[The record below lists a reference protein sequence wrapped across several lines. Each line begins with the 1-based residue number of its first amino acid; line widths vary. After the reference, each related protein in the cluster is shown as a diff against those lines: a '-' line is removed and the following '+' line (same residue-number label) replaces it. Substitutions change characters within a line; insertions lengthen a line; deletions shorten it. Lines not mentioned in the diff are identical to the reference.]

1 MGVRGAV
8 LIGLIYLSD
17 LSAGCR
23 QSAAVAAA
31 PLTPVGVSAIGTHTV
46 GNRTPYSASIVP
58 YSQVD
63 LAFKSGGYV
72 ESILQV
78 RGADGRMRNI
88 QEGDR
93 VTRGTVLAR
102 VRESDYIANV
112 NVARAQ
118 LAQAQAAFEQARL
131 DFDRTDALFRTDS
144 VTTPQYDAAKARLD
158 STTASVNSAASGLS
172 QAETALND
180 CSIRAPLDAWV
191 IKRNVEVGSLVGQ
204 SAAGFTLAE
213 TRLVKAVFGVPD
225 LVVGSLKLGQPQAI
239 TTVAAT
245 GHDSGHF
252 SGRITAIA
260 PAADPQTR
268 TFSIEVTVS
277 NDGNVLRPGMIA
289 TLMLSGPREPDPVP
303 VLPLSAVVR
312 AAGNPNA
319 FGVFV
324 VEQRG
329 DRFFARART
338 VELGVA
344 YGNVI
349 GLESGLE
356 AGARVIVTGATQVR
370 DGQQVRVLP

>member
-1 MGVRGAV
+1 MRVRGVV
-8 LIGLIYLSD
+8 LIGLICLSD

-23 QSAAVAAA
+23 QRTAVAAA

-46 GNRTPYSASIVP
+46 GNRTPYSAGIVP

-63 LAFKSGGYV
+63 LAFKSAGYV

-88 QEGDR
+88 QEGDW
-93 VTRGTVLAR
+93 VTRGTMLAR
-102 VRESDYIANV
+102 VRESDYVANV
-112 NVARAQ
+112 NVAKAQ
-118 LAQAQAAFEQARL
+118 LAQAQAALEQARF
-131 DFDRTDALFRTDS
+131 DFERTDALFRTDS
-144 VTTPQYDAAKARLD
+144 VTRPQYDAAKARLD
-158 STTASVNSAASGLS
+158 STTASVNSAAGGLS
-172 QAETALND
+172 QAETALSD
-180 CSIRAPLDAWV
+180 CALRAPLDAWV

-204 SAAGFTLAE
+204 SALGFSLAE

-225 LVVGSLKLGQPQAI
+225 LVVGSLKLGESQVI
-239 TTVAAT
+239 TTPAAT
-245 GHDSGHF
+245 GHFD
-252 SGRITAIA
+252 GRITAIA
-260 PAADPQTR
+260 PAADLQTR

-277 NDGNVLRPGMIA
+277 NAGNVLRPGMIA
-289 TLMLSGPREPDPVP
+289 TLMLSGPREADPVP

-312 AAGNPNA
+312 AADNPSA

-329 DRFFARART
+329 DQFFARART

-349 GLESGLE
+349 GLERGLKP
-356 AGARVIVTGATQVR
+356 GDRVIVTGATQVR

>member
-1 MGVRGAV
+1 MGARGAV
-8 LIGLIYLSD
+8 VIGLICLSD

-23 QSAAVAAA
+23 QNAAVAAA
-31 PLTPVGVSAIGTHTV
+31 PLTPVGVGAIGTYNV
-46 GNRTPYSASIVP
+46 GNRTPYSAGIVA

-78 RGADGRMRNI
+78 KGADGRVRNI
-88 QEGDR
+88 QEGDW
-93 VTRGTVLAR
+93 VARGTVLAR
-102 VRESDYIANV
+102 VRESDYVANV
-112 NVARAQ
+112 NAAKAQ
-118 LAQAQAAFEQARL
+118 LAQAKAASEQARL

-158 STTASVNSAASGLS
+158 STTAGVNSAASGVT
-172 QAETALND
+172 QAEIALSD
-180 CSIRAPLDAWV
+180 CALRAPLDAWV

-204 SAAGFTLAE
+204 AVPGFSLAE

-225 LVVGSLKLGQPQAI
+225 LVVGSLQLGERQVI
-239 TTVAAT
+239 TTAAAT
-245 GHDSGHF
+245 GQF
-252 SGRITAIA
+252 NGRITAIA
-260 PAADPQTR
+260 PAADPRTR

-277 NDGNVLRPGMIA
+277 NTGNVLRPGMIA
-289 TLMLSGPREPDPVP
+289 TLVLPGSREDAPIP

-312 AAGNPNA
+312 AADNPNA

-329 DRFFARART
+329 NQFFARART
-338 VELGVA
+338 VELGAA

-349 GLESGLE
+349 GLERGLQL
-356 AGARVIVTGATQVR
+356 GDHVIVTGATQVR

>member
-1 MGVRGAV
+1 MRARGAV
-8 LIGLIYLSD
+8 LIGLICLSN
-17 LSAGCR
+17 LSAACR
-23 QSAAVAAA
+23 QSAAVAATA
-31 PLTPVGVSAIGTHTV
+31 LTPVSVSTIVTHTA
-46 GNRTPYSASIVP
+46 GNRTPYSAGIVP

-72 ESILQV
+72 ESILRV
-78 RGADGRMRNI
+78 RGADGRIRNI
-88 QEGDR
+88 QEGDW
-93 VTRGTVLAR
+93 VARGSVLAR
-102 VRESDYIANV
+102 VRESDYLANV
-112 NVARAQ
+112 NAAKAQ
-118 LAQAQAAFEQARL
+118 LAQARAAVEQARL
-131 DFDRTDALFRTDS
+131 DFERTDALFRTDS
-144 VTTPQYDAAKARLD
+144 VTKPQHDAAKAKLD
-158 STTASVNSAASGLS
+158 STTAGVDSAASALS

-180 CSIRAPLDAWV
+180 CALRAPLDAWV

-204 SAAGFTLAE
+204 GGLGFSLAE

-225 LVVGSLKLGQPQAI
+225 LVVGSLKLGASQAI
-239 TTVAAT
+239 TTAAAT
-245 GHDSGHF
+245 GQF

-277 NDGNVLRPGMIA
+277 NTDNVLRPGMVA
-289 TLMLSGPREPDPVP
+289 TLLLSRSREDEPIP

-312 AAGNPNA
+312 AADNPNA

-329 DRFFARART
+329 DQFFARART
-338 VELGVA
+338 VKLGAA

-349 GLESGLE
+349 ALEGGLELGD
-356 AGARVIVTGATQVR
+356 RVIVTGATQVR

>member
-1 MGVRGAV
+1 MGARGLV
-8 LIGLIYLSD
+8 LVGLICLSD

-23 QSAAVAAA
+23 QNVAVAAA
-31 PLTPVGVSAIGTHTV
+31 PLTPVDVSAIGTHT
-46 GNRTPYSASIVP
+46 GRNHTPYSASIVP

-78 RGADGRMRNI
+78 PGADGRMRNI

-93 VTRGTVLAR
+93 VGRGTVLAR
-102 VRESDYIANV
+102 VRESDYIASV
-112 NVARAQ
+112 NVAKAQ
-118 LAQAQAAFEQARL
+118 LAQAQAALEQARL
-131 DFDRTDALFRTDS
+131 DFERTDALFRTDS

-158 STTASVNSAASGLS
+158 SATAGVNSAASGLS
-172 QAETALND
+172 QAEIALSD
-180 CSIRAPLDAWV
+180 CSLRAPLDGWV

-204 SAAGFTLAE
+204 AVLGFSLAE

-225 LVVGSLKLGQPQAI
+225 LVVGSLKLGEPQMI
-239 TTVAAT
+239 TTAAAT
-245 GHDSGHF
+245 GPF
-252 SGRITAIA
+252 NGRITAIA
-260 PAADPQTR
+260 PTADPRTR
-268 TFSIEVTVS
+268 TFSIEVTIP
-277 NDGNVLRPGMIA
+277 NVRNILRPGMVA
-289 TLMLSGPREPDPVP
+289 TLMLPGPREDDSIP

-312 AAGNPNA
+312 AADDPNG

-329 DRFFARART
+329 DQFFARART
-338 VELGVA
+338 VELGAA

-349 GLESGLE
+349 GLERGLKP
-356 AGARVIVTGATQVR
+356 GDRVITTGATQVR